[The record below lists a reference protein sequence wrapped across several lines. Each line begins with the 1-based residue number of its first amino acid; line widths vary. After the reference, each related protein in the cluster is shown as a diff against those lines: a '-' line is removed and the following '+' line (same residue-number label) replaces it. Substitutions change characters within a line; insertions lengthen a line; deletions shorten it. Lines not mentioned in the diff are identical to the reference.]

1 MPNSPPS
8 MALEGAIGM
17 DLIDGWEAAKNWR
30 RLQDQLAPRHRR
42 RVQEAAIDAI
52 LQRARQLLRHG
63 TRPLQ
68 AKEMAWPEEGE
79 LDLDRTLDA
88 GFLGTRSLLQ
98 PQDLRLSRTMPREA
112 EVVAILD
119 MSLSMTGEKIAL
131 IALSVAILRCKLDQ
145 LAVIA
150 FDTQARPL
158 LRMGEQ
164 VSLREMVRRIL
175 NVPAQGYTNIE
186 AGLEMGLRELRRS
199 RARERAGL
207 LLSDGV
213 ANMGRNPSLLAPHYP
228 RLHVVHLGD
237 HHPQGARCC
246 KEMAQLG
253 RGHLYR
259 AYTYADLPK
268 IIRNAMRELFRR

>member
-1 MPNSPPS
+1 
-8 MALEGAIGM
+8 MAMEGAIGM
-17 DLIDGWEAAKNWR
+17 DLIEGWDAAKNWR
-30 RLQDQLAPRHRR
+30 RLQEQLAPRHRR

-52 LQRARQLLRHG
+52 LQRARHLLRHAA
-63 TRPLQ
+63 RPFQ
-68 AKEMAWPEEGE
+68 TEEITWPEEGE
-79 LDLDRTLDA
+79 LDIERTLDA
-88 GFLGTRSLLQ
+88 GFSGELSLLQ
-98 PQDLRLSRTMPREA
+98 PQDLRLTRNIPRSA

-131 IALSVAILRCKLDQ
+131 IALSVAVLRCKLDQ
-145 LAVIA
+145 LAVVS

-158 LRMGEQ
+158 VRVGEQ

-186 AGLEMGLRELRRS
+186 AGLAMGLQELRRS
-199 RARERAGL
+199 RARERMGL

-259 AYTYADLPK
+259 AYTYGDLPK